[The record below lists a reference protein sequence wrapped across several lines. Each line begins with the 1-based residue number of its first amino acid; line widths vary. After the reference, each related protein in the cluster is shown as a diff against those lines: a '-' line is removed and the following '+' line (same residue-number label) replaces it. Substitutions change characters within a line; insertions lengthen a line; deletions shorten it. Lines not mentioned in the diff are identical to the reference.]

1 MDVIGSI
8 MRFEDFKMHR
18 PVVLLAMGGSATA
31 VLMTLITVGFLM
43 GEIHNLYHEII
54 ADLQEFGAFADD
66 AWKTMM
72 DVNHSEARRHGPFG
86 SIFRRTKRQYDAGV
100 EGEGQAVEASCDI
113 SMTYV
118 RVIFRFWFGRVVGML
133 VYGPQDCAPQASNC
147 PVGPMGPPG
156 EDGIPG
162 SDGDPGRD
170 GLPGEA
176 FVPVS
181 FQKNPMN
188 CITCPPGIPGRA
200 GQDGPPGP
208 PGGPGQPGVDGSP
221 GKDGTPGLPGPE
233 GDPGPDGEPGQEG
246 QPGEPG
252 IPGNVVA
259 NPPGPPGESGP
270 PGPPGAAGQPG
281 DSSQE
286 GPWVLQV
293 LLVQLPGPQGP
304 PGDDAA
310 YCPCPPRTM
319 ELAISEASEDPYSSP
334 VQANEDSDGYV
345 GLHSASLP
353 VATENPDKTPARSK
367 TAAPPGIKPP
377 AHYKAERS

>member
-1 MDVIGSI
+1 
-8 MRFEDFKMHR
+8 MHR

-100 EGEGQAVEASCDI
+100 EGEGQAVEASCD
-113 SMTYV
+113 
-118 RVIFRFWFGRVVGML
+118 
-133 VYGPQDCAPQASNC
+133 CAPQASNC

-156 EDGIPG
+156 ENGIPG

-188 CITCPPGIPGRA
+188 CITCPPGIPGPA

-246 QPGEPG
+246 QPGDPG

-259 NPPGPPGESGP
+259 NPPGPSGESGP

-286 GPWVLQV
+286 GPMGPTGPIGPAGNPGAVGDPGPPGQ
-293 LLVQLPGPQGP
+293 PGPQGP

-319 ELAISEASEDPYSSP
+319 ELGISEASEDPYSSP